1 MVNFK
6 NTNFQGTY
14 LSNASIEYSG
24 FSGAILKGVNFSC
37 KKLIG
42 LNLIQTNINNSDFL
56 NSTRAV

>member
-1 MVNFK
+1 MNFK

-24 FSGAILKGVNFSC
+24 FSGAILKGVIFSC